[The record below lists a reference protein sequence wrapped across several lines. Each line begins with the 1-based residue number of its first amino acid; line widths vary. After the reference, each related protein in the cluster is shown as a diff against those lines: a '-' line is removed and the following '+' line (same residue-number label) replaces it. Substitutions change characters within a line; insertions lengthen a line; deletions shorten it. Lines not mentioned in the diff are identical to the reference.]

1 MTALYSKIDAH
12 WNVNATVL
20 EWCSCL
26 QMELAVRKPT
36 GKVSVASSFALSPT
50 TFVGAQPHLC
60 TTTQVCGSLPS
71 SMPRGTSGIPCLTQL
86 LLLSE
91 AVPSLHSL
99 LTHSEGL
106 IQL

>member
-1 MTALYSKIDAH
+1 MTAIYSTFETH
-12 WNVNATVL
+12 WNLKATIL

-26 QMELAVRKPT
+26 QMELAVRKST

-71 SMPRGTSGIPCLTQL
+71 SMPRSTSGIPCLDPASAL
-86 LLLSE
+86 E
-91 AVPSLHSL
+91 
-99 LTHSEGL
+99 
-106 IQL
+106 